1 MLKLKKLLSITL
13 SVLMILALAAGCSKS
28 EPSSGS
34 SSGGGNEP
42 SAGTN
47 TGSGDSYVFKIAN
60 QAPPGDPQ
68 YDSFVYLEEILE
80 ERSGGRIQVTYYP
93 NSTLGSSNQEQT
105 EMTMSGAIQFT
116 TCPGF
121 TFIALDSSLKSFN
134 VTDYPFLFQSDEES
148 FRFYDSEL
156 NAKMRTEAEEKLKT
170 IKIYPAFNM
179 GWYSLYSSK
188 GPIHIPGD
196 IAGQKIRVSVNDLYV
211 RVMEAWGASA
221 TPVSWTEVYTSL
233 QQKVCDGLSTPTLLF
248 NIQKFYEV
256 QPYMCVLNYG
266 ALSHYPVLNKS
277 WYESL
282 PDDLRE
288 IFDECMVDYLATTR
302 RWHTETEAAAVDAIR
317 EAGVDVYVPTDEE
330 MKAWQDPIIPLWEEL
345 ADYAG
350 AEIVT
355 QVREMNGR

>member
-1 MLKLKKLLSITL
+1 MKRIAS
-13 SVLMILALAAGCSKS
+13 MALAILMVGTLLTGCGGSKT
-28 EPSSGS
+28 ES
-34 SSGGGNEP
+34 SSSD
-42 SAGTN
+42 SAPAA
-47 TGSGDSYVFKIAN
+47 SGDDTVYTFKMAN

-80 ERSGGRIQVTYYP
+80 ERSGGRIDVTYYP
-93 NSTLGSSNQEQT
+93 NSTMGSSNQEQT
-105 EMTMSGAIQFT
+105 EMTMSGAVQFT

-134 VTDYPFLFQSDEES
+134 ITDYPFLFQSDEES
-148 FRFYDSEL
+148 FNFYDSDL
-156 NAKMRTEAEEKLKT
+156 NAQMRAEAEEKLKT
-170 IKIYPAFNM
+170 VKIYPAFNM

-188 GPIHIPGD
+188 GPIHTPAD
-196 IAGQKIRVSVNDLYV
+196 IAGQKIRVSVNDMYV

-266 ALSHYPVLNKS
+266 ALSHYPVLNKD

-288 IFDECMVDYLATTR
+288 IFDGCMVDYLATTR
-302 RWHTETEAAAVDAIR
+302 QWHTEVENATQEMLKTDTSIMKEA
-317 EAGVDVYVPTDEE
+317 YVPTEE
-330 MKAWQDPIIPLWEEL
+330 EKALWIDPIVPLWDEL

-350 AEIVT
+350 ADIVK

>member
-1 MLKLKKLLSITL
+1 MKRLFALLLT
-13 SVLMILALAAGCSKS
+13 VLMVSSLLAGCGGKTSS
-28 EPSSGS
+28 DSGS
-34 SSGGGNEP
+34 SD
-42 SAGTN
+42 
-47 TGSGDSYVFKIAN
+47 SGDSSASGEVYTFKMAN

-80 ERSGGRIQVTYYP
+80 ERSGGRFDVTYYP

-105 EMTMSGAIQFT
+105 EMTMSGAIDFT

-121 TFIALDSSLKSFN
+121 TFIALDSTLKSFN

-148 FRFYDSEL
+148 FNFYDSEL
-156 NAKMRTEAEEKLKT
+156 NAQMRAEAEEKLQT
-170 IKIYPAFNM
+170 VKIYPAFNM

-188 GPIHIPGD
+188 GPIHTPAD

-266 ALSHYPVLNKS
+266 ALSHYPVLNKN
-277 WYESL
+277 WYDSL

-302 RWHTETEAAAVDAIR
+302 QWHTETEAAAIDAIK
-317 EAGVDVYVPTDEE
+317 EAGVDVYVPTEE
-330 MKAWQDPIIPLWEEL
+330 ERALWVDPIIPLWDEL

-350 AEIVT
+350 ADIIQ